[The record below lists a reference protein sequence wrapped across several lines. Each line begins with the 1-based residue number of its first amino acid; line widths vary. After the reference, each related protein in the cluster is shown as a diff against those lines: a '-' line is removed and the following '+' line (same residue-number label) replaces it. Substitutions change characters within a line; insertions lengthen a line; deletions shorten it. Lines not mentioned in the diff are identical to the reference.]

1 LVPNVTSAAN
11 AKVFLLGQVSLILS
25 EGKPCQ
31 SAEKNPS
38 TEVILKIY
46 DYSTSTKS
54 YHVNGRAALL
64 KAPNV
69 TERIY
74 HESDQETVTLAIEG
88 LEELAG
94 FVHFST
100 NVNVESRLEELTP
113 VLITNRPPKDED
125 ECIVENIVKKQ
136 FSTMQSRTVW
146 FLSSGRS
153 IQQNIIHG
161 SSQQTFLML
170 FSTN

>member
-1 LVPNVTSAAN
+1 VPRKDRGKRYAAGELAHVPGNQVQELQFWTLFPTSQALQN

-46 DYSTSTKS
+46 DYNTSTKS
-54 YHVNGRAALL
+54 YRANGRTALL

-74 HESDQETVTLAIEG
+74 HENDQEAVTLAIEG

-94 FVHFST
+94 YEPFST
-100 NVNVESRLEELTP
+100 HVNVES
-113 VLITNRPPKDED
+113 
-125 ECIVENIVKKQ
+125 
-136 FSTMQSRTVW
+136 
-146 FLSSGRS
+146 
-153 IQQNIIHG
+153 
-161 SSQQTFLML
+161 
-170 FSTN
+170 